1 MNRSNRS
8 YRSYTL
14 MNIGDTLSWSRTFT
28 EDDIALFAKV
38 SGDQGEHHLIPNEQG
53 RLMAHGLLTATLPT
67 KIGGDLNLIA
77 REMTFRFHRPV
88 FVGDTIECVVTLT
101 SAEQG
106 DGFLSIVTEWK
117 CINQHGKEVMTGG
130 GSGIIRDRV

>member
-1 MNRSNRS
+1 MKP
-8 YRSYTL
+8 
-14 MNIGDTLSWSRTFT
+14 GDTLSWTRTFT
-28 EDDIALFAKV
+28 AEDIALFAKL

-77 REMTFRFHRPV
+77 RELTFRFHRPV
-88 FVGDTIECVVTLT
+88 FAGDTIECVVTLT

-106 DGFLSIVTEWK
+106 DGFLNIVTEWK
-117 CINQHGKEVMTGG
+117 CTNQHGKDVMTGG

>member
-1 MNRSNRS
+1 MKP
-8 YRSYTL
+8 
-14 MNIGDTLSWSRTFT
+14 GDTLSWTRTFT
-28 EDDIALFAKV
+28 AEDIALFARL
-38 SGDQGEHHLIPNEQG
+38 SGDQGEHHLVPNEQG

-77 REMTFRFHRPV
+77 RELTFRFHRPV
-88 FVGDTIECVVTLT
+88 FAGDTIECVVTLT

-106 DGFLSIVTEWK
+106 DGFLNIVTEWK
-117 CINQHGKEVMTGG
+117 CTNQHGKDVMTGG